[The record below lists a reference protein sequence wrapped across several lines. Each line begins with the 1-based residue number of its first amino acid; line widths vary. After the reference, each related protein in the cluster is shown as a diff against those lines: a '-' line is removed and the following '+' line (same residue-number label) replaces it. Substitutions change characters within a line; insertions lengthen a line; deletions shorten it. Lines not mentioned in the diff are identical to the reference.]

1 MKFPEVRMRRLR
13 STPALEEMLSETIIK
28 PSDFILPL
36 FFNEMITK
44 DTPVPSMPGVSNH
57 PLSGYEDLA
66 HGIKN
71 NGVNSVLVF
80 GIPATKDKEG
90 SQAYDYNGVS
100 QKAIRGI
107 KENSDLIV
115 IADLCMCEYTDHG
128 HCGIV
133 KDGNVDNDQTLAQY
147 GKIAVA
153 QAEAGAD
160 MIAPSGMMDGQVG
173 VIRKALDDAGFCNI
187 PIMAY
192 SAKYCS
198 AFYGPFRDAVAS
210 SFGNNSRSAY
220 QMQCGNRREAM
231 HEIELDVSEGAD
243 IIMVKPA
250 SSYLDIIREARNR
263 FDTPIAAYQ
272 VSGEYSMI
280 EAAAING
287 WIDGKRAMM
296 ESLLSIK
303 RAGSDM
309 IITYYA
315 ERVSRELAL
324 WRR

>member
-1 MKFPEVRMRRLR
+1 MKFPKVRMRRLR
-13 STPALEEMLSETIIK
+13 STPALEEMLSETVLK

-36 FFNEMITK
+36 FFNEGITK
-44 DTPVPSMPGVSNH
+44 DAPVPSMPGVLNH
-57 PLSGYEDLA
+57 PLSKYEDLA
-66 HGIKN
+66 YNIEN
-71 NGVNSVLVF
+71 SGVNSVLVF
-80 GIPATKDKEG
+80 GVPTSKDKDG
-90 SQAYDYNGVS
+90 SQSYDQNGVS

-128 HCGIV
+128 HCGII
-133 KDGNVDNDQTLAQY
+133 KNGYVDNDSTLIQY

-173 VIRKALDDAGFCNI
+173 VIREALDDAGFCNI

-198 AFYGPFRDAVAS
+198 SFYGPFRDAVAS
-210 SFGNNSRSAY
+210 SFGNKTRSAY

-231 HEIELDVSEGAD
+231 REIEMDIEEGAD

-250 SSYLDIIREARNR
+250 TPYLDIIREARNR

-280 EAAAING
+280 EAAAVNG

-303 RAGSDM
+303 RAGADM

-315 ERVSRELAL
+315 EKASKELTV
-324 WRR
+324 

>member
-1 MKFPEVRMRRLR
+1 MKYPEVRMRRIRKNRDIEDLVAETVLR
-13 STPALEEMLSETIIK
+13 PTDM
-28 PSDFILPL
+28 ILPL
-36 FFNEMITK
+36 FFDENI
-44 DTPVPSMPGVSNH
+44 DADRPVNSMPGVVNH
-57 PLSGYEDLA
+57 PLKGYDA
-66 HGIKN
+66 IAQGILG
-71 NGVNSVLVF
+71 NGIRSVIVF
-80 GIPATKDKEG
+80 GNPSGKDPQG
-90 SQAYDYNGVS
+90 SQAYASDGVS
-100 QKAIRGI
+100 QKAIRGL
-107 KENSDLIV
+107 KDNSDLYV

-133 KDGNVDNDQTLAQY
+133 HDGVVDNDKTLAHY
-147 GKIAVA
+147 GKIAVS

-173 VIRKALDDAGFCNI
+173 AIRKALDDEGFTDI

-198 AFYGPFRDAVAS
+198 GFYGPFRDAVSS
-210 SFGNNSRSAY
+210 SFGGGSRSAY

-231 HEIELDVSEGAD
+231 REIQLDIDEGAD

-250 SSYLDIIREARNR
+250 MSYLDIIREARDR
-263 FDTPIAAYQ
+263 FDCPIAAYQ

-280 EAAAING
+280 EAAAANG
-287 WIDGKRAMM
+287 WLDGDRVMM

-309 IITYYA
+309 IITYFA
-315 ERVSRELAL
+315 ERAARILEG
-324 WRR
+324 RK